1 MPRNAKRGK
10 RKDTAK
16 RIKWRK
22 SVKRHATN
30 VPQQQ
35 QPLQQRIL
43 QQPQVRNSTITFDQY
58 VIIQAS
64 LNFRGFDF
72 RDF

>member
-16 RIKWRK
+16 RKKWRK
-22 SVKRHATN
+22 SVKRHARN

-35 QPLQQRIL
+35 QPLQQRFL

-58 VIIQAS
+58 VIIQAF

>member
-22 SVKRHATN
+22 SVKRHARN

-35 QPLQQRIL
+35 QPLQQRIP

-58 VIIQAS
+58 VYRHSSISAVSIS
-64 LNFRGFDF
+64 VIFD
-72 RDF
+72 

>member
-58 VIIQAS
+58 VIIQAF

>member
-35 QPLQQRIL
+35 QPLQQRFL

-58 VIIQAS
+58 VIIQAF

>member
-58 VIIQAS
+58 
-64 LNFRGFDF
+64 F

>member
-22 SVKRHATN
+22 SVKRHARN